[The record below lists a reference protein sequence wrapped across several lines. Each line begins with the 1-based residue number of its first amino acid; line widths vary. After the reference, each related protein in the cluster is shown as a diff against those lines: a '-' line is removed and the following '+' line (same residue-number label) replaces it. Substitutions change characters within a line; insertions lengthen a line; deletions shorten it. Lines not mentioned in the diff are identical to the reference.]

1 VQSSDVTRFAFHC
14 RGQLL
19 APPEGRLWGIK
30 SGSCRRGWVAAMGSV
45 RGPSPGR
52 PATSEMR
59 RNRPFL
65 CTKSSERVR
74 FKAVISKLS
83 FGIPRH
89 RPPVTPG
96 ELDRSWHQ
104 FLGRYGTGRCSSS
117 PRDVGRRRILRN
129 FRFVVMPRIKP
140 ASFPQNRRRPPP
152 TPERDRAPTEGTR
165 SHSRSGSGQNC
176 SKAAARSRST
186 IARARSA
193 ARCSARPR
201 PSTSS
206 KCACSGSPR
215 RC

>member
-129 FRFVVMPRIKP
+129 FRFVVMPLD
-140 ASFPQNRRRPPP
+140 ASQSRARSLAIEEPSPRRFRRSAAPICGNCIARTAPLP
-152 TPERDRAPTEGTR
+152 TSSTTL
-165 SHSRSGSGQNC
+165 SHGGE
-176 SKAAARSRST
+176 SKCRAAAR
-186 IARARSA
+186 
-193 ARCSARPR
+193 
-201 PSTSS
+201 PSLV
-206 KCACSGSPR
+206 KR
-215 RC
+215 RIFRRL